1 MMRTRIL
8 PLLACIAAL
17 MIASACK
24 NTEEQVL
31 DDMLRLSDEVE
42 RNGSNYD
49 FEDWAE
55 VFDEMQLLDDDAC
68 HCSFTPRQAKEFRR
82 ARRQL
87 QVRMLREGAKTVT
100 RVVGS
105 FFAPF
110 AQSFIEGMIVEAS
123 AMAAEADPPGVADD
137 GLAAMPDSVEIK
149 RLIER
154 LQGAIDGFSDL
165 SDDGNE

>member
-8 PLLACIAAL
+8 TLLACIAAL

-31 DDMLRLSDEVE
+31 DDILRLSDEVE

-68 HCSFTPRQAKEFRR
+68 HCSFTPRQAQEFSR

-110 AQSFIEGMIVEAS
+110 AQSFIEGMIGEAS
-123 AMAAEADPPGVADD
+123 AMAAEADSPGLSVDES
-137 GLAAMPDSVEIK
+137 AAVPDSVEIEL
-149 RLIER
+149 LIER
-154 LQGAIDGFSDL
+154 LQSAIDGFSDL